1 MKYFKDN
8 NNKFVV
14 IQDKAIFKNSFIMLA
29 FEFATIDEE
38 IKPLVSVFYQGE
50 QDLKEKIEDYEIIF
64 NEDYKEKM
72 KSIIQYKETLENT
85 IKSINYSPLYKVFE
99 DTIEEIK
106 EIIKQF

>member
-14 IQDKAIFKNSFIMLA
+14 IQDKEIFENSFLNLA
-29 FEFATIDEE
+29 FEFVIIDQE
-38 IKPLVSVFYQGE
+38 INPLVSVFFQEE
-50 QDLKEKIEDYEIIF
+50 QNLKEEIEDYEIMF
-64 NEDYKEKM
+64 NEDYKEKI
-72 KSIIQYKETLENT
+72 KSIVKYRDKLENR
-85 IKSINYSPLYKVFE
+85 IKSINYSPLDKIFK

>member
-14 IQDKAIFKNSFIMLA
+14 IQDKEIFENSFLNLA
-29 FEFATIDEE
+29 FEFVIIDQEL
-38 IKPLVSVFYQGE
+38 KPLVSVFYKKE
-50 QDLKEKIEDYEIIF
+50 ENLKQEIEDYEMMF
-64 NEDYKEKM
+64 NEDYKEKL
-72 KSIIQYKETLENT
+72 KSIVKNKDRLNKY
-85 IKSINYSPLYKVFE
+85 IKNVNYSPLAKVFE

>member
-14 IQDKAIFKNSFIMLA
+14 IQDKAIFENSFISLA
-29 FEFATIDEE
+29 FEFVTIDKE
-38 IKPLVSVFYQGE
+38 IKPLISIFYQEE
-50 QDLKEKIEDYEIIF
+50 QNLKEKIEDYEIIF
-64 NEDYKEKM
+64 NEDYKEKI
-72 KSIIQYKETLENT
+72 KSIIIDRDRLENR
-85 IKSINYSPLYKVFE
+85 IKGINYSPLSQIFE